1 VLPYMLAGELEAAIV
16 LGLPTLAPMFYGSLL
31 NQDIYVSGGFLL
43 IYGFLLVLGNLI
55 ADILLSLLD
64 PRIRL
69 N

>member
-1 VLPYMLAGELEAAIV
+1 V

-43 IYGFLLVLGNLI
+43 IYGVLLVLGNLI
-55 ADILLSLLD
+55 ADILLSVLD